1 MEWHRMAGRSVGSLR
16 WDNIQDKYLYPDT
29 SSSAGKY
36 TDIPVTLTDVELM
49 VSLYV
54 ICIQQVPVNGH
65 KTLNYILC
73 THGKARIP
81 NAMEAPGNFIRFK
94 FSVIRNR

>member
-16 WDNIQDKYLYPDT
+16 WDNIQDKYLYLPRYIQLAG
-29 SSSAGKY
+29 SAGKY

-65 KTLNYILC
+65 KTLNYSLHTRKSSHTEC
-73 THGKARIP
+73 NGGAW
-81 NAMEAPGNFIRFK
+81 
-94 FSVIRNR
+94 